1 MFSLQNVKWLKNTRE
16 LTLEYLRPSSLAK
29 MMPNLSKLSNDS
41 SKTYYFSGDA
51 KEVGNTADDMIE
63 SIKEYYDI
71 SGKKITV
78 KELKAL
84 LKESIAEGYTDNIRR
99 KALADKVFIDTL
111 APNMLK
117 MIESID
123 LFETFVEFNLGG
135 LVIDD
140 KYHIKGTAD
149 LIAIT
154 DEGVKVMDWKCYD
167 GMSEQN
173 KQYAHNQMMTY
184 ASILTA
190 MGFKVI
196 STTILNPLDNFV
208 DEREVNDEILKDFV
222 ENQLV
227 PACRERK
234 ETKLVY

>member
-1 MFSLQNVKWLKNTRE
+1 MLSLQNVKWLKNTSA
-16 LTLEYLRPSSLAK
+16 LTLEYLRPSKLAK

-41 SKTYYFSGDA
+41 SKKYYFSYDA

-71 SGKKITV
+71 SGKNITV

-84 LKESIAEGYTDNIRR
+84 LKESIAEGYTDNIDR

-117 MIESID
+117 MIENID

-154 DEGVKVMDWKCYD
+154 DDGVKVMDWKCYD

-222 ENQLV
+222 ENQLI